1 MIISKFQYVT
11 PIFSSIRKFF
21 FPKKSFYLFSQ
32 VIALE
37 AKLSSSK
44 QIIEALTLQIN
55 ELNSELEILKSKNKK
70 TSNKVPDS
78 LNSEE
83 F

>member
-1 MIISKFQYVT
+1 MNENDYKTLIITYQQ
-11 PIFSSIRKFF
+11 
-21 FPKKSFYLFSQ
+21 KSFDLFSQ

-44 QIIEALTLQIN
+44 QIIEALTLQVN

-70 TSNKVPDS
+70 TSIKAPDS

>member
-1 MIISKFQYVT
+1 MNENDYKTLIITYQQ
-11 PIFSSIRKFF
+11 
-21 FPKKSFYLFSQ
+21 KSFDLFSQ